1 MESRK
6 HTKLMN
12 FLLEELA
19 IPAAAISLAL
29 RHVEQTPSLLPMVLW
44 QYGLV
49 TLTQLNQIF
58 DWLEVAS

>member
-6 HTKLMN
+6 HTKLSN
-12 FLLEELA
+12 FLLEELT
-19 IPAAAISLAL
+19 IPAAISLAL

-49 TLTQLNQIF
+49 NF
-58 DWLEVAS
+58 DPDQTDF

>member
-6 HTKLMN
+6 YIKLIN

-19 IPAAAISLAL
+19 IPATVISLAL

-49 TLTQLNQIF
+49 TLSQLNQIF

>member
-6 HTKLMN
+6 YTKLIN

-19 IPAAAISLAL
+19 IPAAGISLAL

-44 QYGLV
+44 QYGLI

>member
-1 MESRK
+1 MEPRQ
-6 HTKLMN
+6 HTKLIN

-19 IPAAAISLAL
+19 IPATAISLAL

-58 DWLEVAS
+58 DWLEVTS